1 MIAYTTPQTRLEES
15 LMVGLIPN
23 LLLKLIESAAGPE
36 TVAAVL
42 RQAGIPLERRYGLNR
57 VYPDEEWQRLYAAAR
72 DLLGLDE
79 DRAEAMFAEFFVQDA
94 LARFPRW
101 FQMCRNSY
109 EMLCLQPKI
118 HNAFATGCSA
128 AAARRV
134 LNDKFRTVSE
144 PHRLIVEYRSP
155 NRLCGLYVKLARC
168 IATHYGDEVDLAE
181 RECVK
186 WGANR
191 CLIEVAWR
199 RLLHG

>member
-1 MIAYTTPQTRLEES
+1 M
-15 LMVGLIPN
+15 MGLIPN

-42 RQAGIPLERRYGLNR
+42 RQAGIPLERRYALNR

-109 EMLCLQPKI
+109 EMLCLHPKI
-118 HNAFATGCSA
+118 HNAFASGCSA

-134 LNDKFRTVSE
+134 LDDKFRTVSE

-155 NRLCGLYVKLARC
+155 NRLCGLYAKLAHC
-168 IATHYGDEVDLAE
+168 VATHYGDEVELAE

-186 WGANR
+186 RGDNR
-191 CLIEVAWR
+191 CLLEIAWR